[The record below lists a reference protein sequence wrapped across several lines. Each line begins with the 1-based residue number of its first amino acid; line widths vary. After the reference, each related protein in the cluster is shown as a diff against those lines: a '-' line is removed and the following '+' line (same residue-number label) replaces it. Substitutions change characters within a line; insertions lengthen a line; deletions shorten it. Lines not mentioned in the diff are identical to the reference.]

1 MKEESHHASGDNPAQ
16 TGGLS
21 SPMPD
26 CRWNLKDPRSCME
39 PDSCGCYVDPCEF
52 FGLSPEACCVD
63 ADILCGDG

>member
-1 MKEESHHASGDNPAQ
+1 MKDEFPDAPEGNPAD
-16 TGGLS
+16 TGGTS
-21 SPMPD
+21 SPLPD
-26 CRWNLKDPRSCME
+26 CRWNLKDPRSCMD